1 MTSHRALLYSTFA
14 FLFLCLSILI
24 RNGEWR
30 EFASQWRG
38 ALIALIIWDVVAMLG
53 YAMGR
58 HNR

>member
-1 MTSHRALLYSTFA
+1 MSTTKALLISTSA
-14 FLFLCLSILI
+14 FLILCLFILA

-53 YAMGR
+53 FAMGR
-58 HNR
+58 HSR